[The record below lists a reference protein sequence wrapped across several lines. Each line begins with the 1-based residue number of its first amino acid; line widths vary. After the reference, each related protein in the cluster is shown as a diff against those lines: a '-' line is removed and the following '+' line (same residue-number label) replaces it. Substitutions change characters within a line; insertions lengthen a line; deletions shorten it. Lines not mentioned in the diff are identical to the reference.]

1 MDAKIQ
7 VLEAMKKEI
16 VLLNAGRITE
26 ITKPDRKVVDK
37 IMDELKSDERIFS
50 PKSCYWQAK

>member
-16 VLLNAGRITE
+16 VPLNAGRITE

-37 IMDELKSDERIFS
+37 IMDELKSGELIFS
-50 PKSCYWQAK
+50 QKRCFWQAK